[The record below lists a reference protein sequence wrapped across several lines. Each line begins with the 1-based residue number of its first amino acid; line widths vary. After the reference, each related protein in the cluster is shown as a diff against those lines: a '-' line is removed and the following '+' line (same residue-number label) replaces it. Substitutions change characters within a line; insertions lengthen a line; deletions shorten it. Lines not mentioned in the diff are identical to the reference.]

1 MRKFLSILM
10 LACLLCGLALPAG
23 AEGEPVQL
31 YVKVGTDYHDSLSIP
46 EGFSK
51 TVAFYTKNEETNVY
65 VPLSTGTPFTENTA
79 VSLSGNVNNCII
91 EANSVVESSAI
102 TVNDESVTY
111 APVRVTVTASQ
122 LHIKKATETTW
133 GASLSGIKAG
143 ESVPVEFRL
152 TADGESVPYTDAI
165 TVNPTDGLTYSS
177 GTLTATKAGTYTLSC
192 NYSGTVTV
200 TVAAVELT
208 ADDLSTSE
216 LLNGVLQSKAT
227 LEAYLSGKGYPTSG
241 DITLQLPESVAY
253 DDTITIG
260 QGMDGVT
267 LTLQGNKNTFKNG
280 LVINGGNIHIDRVA
294 FKNPGNDTLVGIT
307 INTLNDCSISNC
319 SFENQYKNKDNKT
332 VPGYAFQVKQDAHG
346 NAPIL
351 YLYNN
356 TFSGGCNVELSDGSG
371 TVGAWQSSSYS
382 KTKPIA
388 ISFGVIT
395 DRANSENGSIT
406 VYFPWDM
413 NTLTEDGW
421 TFDWNFVT
429 ADGYNKAFV
438 VYDGENI
445 DSTVNVNNN
454 KITFAVEN
462 SGTYTIAKGTLP
474 ELVDKD
480 ATTKTLKFTPEQT
493 KYLDKFTTTCKFKA
507 VKITDKDGNPVKWE
521 KDSDDNLTIWLKG
534 KSPYTIKDVST
545 TTVTKASTTTTKRSY
560 NYKYQ
565 DYYLITPQ
573 RVTDCMR
580 YAKDN
585 LVTIECKEAG
595 RRSIS
600 LPVASM
606 AAAAEKGYSIL
617 LKNEKIANITMDPAA
632 LKSMAQQAKGTTVL
646 LHYRSLNHKTLTSVG
661 LASVQSHLEQF
672 PNDNADLAFLL
683 TATSDSETIEDLQL
697 GTITLKIPFIVLPG
711 TEELKNEVYAL
722 QSETA
727 ASARETTVADGHLT
741 TKLMDLTE
749 HMVFQIGEP
758 VETTEE
764 TTEPTVET
772 TVETTQPETEPETV
786 PETTAPTEPVEEE
799 KGFPIWIPIVAVLLL
814 GGGGVAAWFLYFRK
828 RFKK

>member
-1 MRKFLSILM
+1 M
-10 LACLLCGLALPAG
+10 LACLLCGMVLPA
-23 AEGEPVQL
+23 AADGEETAQL
-31 YVKVGTDYHDSLSIP
+31 YVKVGDDYLTELTIP

-51 TVAFYTKNEETNVY
+51 IVTLYTKNEGTNTY
-65 VPLSTGTPFTENTA
+65 SALTAGTPSTTSTA
-79 VSLSGNVNNCII
+79 VTLSGDVTACTIQ
-91 EANSVVESSAI
+91 AKTVDQTADI

-122 LHIKKATETTW
+122 LQIKKTTETTW
-133 GASLSGIKAG
+133 GTSLSGIKAG
-143 ESVPVEFRL
+143 ESVPVKFQL
-152 TADGESVPYTDAI
+152 TAGGESVPYTDAI

-177 GTLTATKAGTYTLSC
+177 DTLTATKAGTYTLSC
-192 NYSGTVTV
+192 KYSGSVTV
-200 TVAAVELT
+200 TVVDAAFT
-208 ADDLSTSE
+208 AEDLNTSE

-227 LEAYLSGKGYPTSG
+227 LEAYLAAKGYPTG
-241 DITLQLPESVAY
+241 GNITLQLPESVQY
-253 DDTITIG
+253 EKEITIG
-260 QGMDGVT
+260 EGMNGVN
-267 LTLQGNKNTFKNG
+267 LTLQGNKNTFNKG
-280 LVINGGNIHIDRVA
+280 LIVNGGNIRIDRVA
-294 FKNPGNDTLVGIT
+294 FKNSDNGSLVGIT

-319 SFENQYKNKDNKT
+319 SFENQYKDKDNKT
-332 VPGYAFQVKQDAHG
+332 VPCYAFQVKQDAHG

-356 TFSGGCNVELSDGSG
+356 TFSGGCNVELADGSG
-371 TVGAWQSSSYS
+371 TVGAWQSTSYS
-382 KTKPIA
+382 KTEPID

-421 TFDWNFVT
+421 KFNWNFVT

-438 VYDGENI
+438 VFDGENI
-445 DSTVNVNNN
+445 ESTVSTTNANNN
-454 KITFAVEN
+454 KITFAVDN
-462 SGTYTIAKGTLP
+462 GGPYTIVQGTLP
-474 ELVDKD
+474 ELVKKD
-480 ATTKTLKFTPEQT
+480 ASTKELKFTEAQA
-493 KYLDKFTTTCKFKA
+493 KYLNKFTTTCDFKA
-507 VKITDKDGNPVKWE
+507 VKITDKNGKAVKWE
-521 KDSDDNLTIWLKG
+521 KSSDGKLTIWLTG
-534 KSPYTIKDVST
+534 SSPYTIKDDTNVTTKT
-545 TTVTKASTTTTKRSY
+545 TTKTTTTSRSY
-560 NYKYQ
+560 KYTYQ

-617 LKNEKIANITMDPAA
+617 LKNEKIADITMDAAA

-646 LHYRSLNHKTLTSVG
+646 LHYRSLNHKTLTTVG
-661 LASVQSHLEQF
+661 QTSVQSHLNQF
-672 PNDNADLAFLL
+672 PNDNADLAFLV
-683 TATSDSETIEDLQL
+683 TATSDSETIEDLQQ
-697 GTITLKIPFIVLPG
+697 GSITLKIPFIVLPG
-711 TEELKNEVYAL
+711 TEDKENVVYAL
-722 QSETA
+722 QGETSA
-727 ASARETTVADGHLT
+727 DARETTVAEGYLT
-741 TKLMDLTE
+741 TKLTDLTE
-749 HMVFQIGEP
+749 HMVFQIGES

-786 PETTAPTEPVEEE
+786 PETTLAPEPEKEE
-799 KGFPIWIPIVAVLLL
+799 KGFPVWIPIVAVLLL
-814 GGGGVAAWFLYFRK
+814 AGGGAAAWFLYFRK